1 MAKKSID
8 QMRDEIVEF
17 IIANEEH
24 RMQKI
29 NEEEM
34 DAGEEEL
41 SYPLAEYEYDEE
53 LRDDAIGMVGEWSD
67 EKVEWTYNEGK
78 EGIRSDEEGV
88 SGQYYYDSLAGI
100 SGGWRI
106 SNLGHLPT
114 DLRKEAKEQY
124 AGTRKQKVKGA
135 KLM

>member
-1 MAKKSID
+1 
-8 QMRDEIVEF
+8 MRDEIVEF
-17 IIANEEH
+17 IIANEEY

-34 DAGEEEL
+34 DAEKENL
-41 SYPLAEYEYDEE
+41 SYPYAGDEYDEE
-53 LRDDAIGMVGEWSD
+53 LRYDTIDIVNDWSD
-67 EKVEWTYNEGK
+67 EEVESAYKEGK
-78 EGIRSDEEGV
+78 IDVHHSIQ
-88 SGQYYYDSLAGI
+88 SYI

-124 AGTRKQKVKGA
+124 ASTRKQKVKGA
-135 KLM
+135 KLI